1 MTTLLDRPARTAEP
15 PAAGPPP
22 PGRLRRLMRGPAAQ
36 AAYIRPAALVMLVGT
51 AFLYLWNLTASGY
64 GNSFYAAAELAG
76 TQSWKAWLFG
86 SLDAGNAITVD
97 KPPGA
102 LWVATAFARV
112 FGFNSFTV
120 LAPQAFMGIAA
131 VGLLYLTVKRV
142 AGPVA
147 GLVAGSALA
156 LTPVAVLMFRF
167 NNPDALLV
175 LLMVTAAY
183 FVVRALERASARWL
197 MLAGVAVG
205 FAFLTKMGQAFLVL
219 PGFGLAYLIAA
230 PTSFRRRLLHL
241 VAALGAVVASAG
253 WYVALVELWPASSRP
268 YIGGSTNNS
277 LLELALGYN
286 GLGRLLGGA
295 GNGGGGGGSTGFG
308 GSPGI
313 TRMFGDAFGAEI
325 SWLLPAALIALAGGL
340 WVTRRAPRTDLMRA
354 GLVLWGGWLLVT
366 AGVFSFMSG
375 TVHPYYAVALAPAIA
390 ALVALGAWL
399 GRRHRWLLAAMV
411 ASTAAWDYVL
421 LTRTPDFAPWAKY
434 VVVVV
439 GAVAAALLLT
449 GRRIQRTLPAAILAA
464 TVSLGLGSTAYAAST
479 ASQTHNGSIPT
490 SGPTTSA
497 MPGRMAARSTAP
509 TDPQPPTNSST
520 GSTDTTDT
528 SGTAGSSATSNT
540 SGSSGSSGSSGT
552 AGSSGSSGTAASS
565 GASGASGTA
574 GTAGTAGSSGTAA
587 SSGASGTAGTAG
599 SSGTSGT
606 SGTAGS
612 SGTSGAAASSGASGT
627 AGTAGSSGTA
637 GTAASSDSS
646 GFSGPGGVPG
656 GMGGDASASSELTAL
671 LSKTT
676 TTWAAAT
683 SGSQSAASLELATGK
698 AVIAIGGFSG
708 TDDAPTLSQ
717 FQQWVAEGKISY
729 YIAGGQGGRAG
740 GSSAAS
746 EIQSWVEA
754 NYTASTVG
762 NTTVYTLTS

>member
-1 MTTLLDRPARTAEP
+1 VEPIRELETIMTTLLDRPVVQEPPAEP
-15 PAAGPPP
+15 PVRP
-22 PGRLRRLMRGPAAQ
+22 PGRLRRLARGPAEQ
-36 AAYIRPAALVMLVGT
+36 AAYVRPAALAMLVGT

-102 LWVATAFARV
+102 LWVATAFARL

-131 VGLLYLTVKRV
+131 VGVLYLTAKRV

-147 GLVAGSALA
+147 GLIAGSALA

-175 LLMVTAAY
+175 LLMVAAAY
-183 FVVRALERASARWL
+183 FVVRSLEKASAKWL
-197 MLAGVAVG
+197 ALAGVAIG
-205 FAFLTKMGQAFLVL
+205 FAFLTKMGQALLVL
-219 PGFGLAYLIAA
+219 PAFTLVYLIAA

-241 VAALGAVVASAG
+241 LGALGALIVSAG

-286 GLGRLLGGA
+286 GLGRLLGGS
-295 GNGGGGGGSTGFG
+295 GNGGGGGGSTNTGFG
-308 GSPGI
+308 GSTGI
-313 TRMFGDAFGAEI
+313 TRMFGSAFGTEI
-325 SWLLPAALIALAGGL
+325 SWLLPAALIALVGGL
-340 WVTRRAPRTDLMRA
+340 WLTRRAPRTDLVRA

-375 TVHPYYAVALAPAIA
+375 TIHPYYAVALAPAIGGLVGMGIFIAWKQRA
-390 ALVALGAWL
+390 ALTA
-399 GRRHRWLLAAMV
+399 RITLAAMV
-411 ASTAAWDYVL
+411 LATGVWDYVL
-421 LTRTPDFAPWAKY
+421 LGRTSDFLPWAKY
-434 VVVVV
+434 VVLAA
-439 GAVAAALLLT
+439 GALAALLVLV
-449 GRRIQRTLPAAILAA
+449 GWRLRRALPAVVLAI
-464 TVSLGLGSTAYAAST
+464 VISLGLGSTAYAAAT

-490 SGPTTSA
+490 SGPSSSA
-497 MPGRMAARSTAP
+497 MGGGGGGGTRGTGGPGGTGAP
-509 TDPQPPTNSST
+509 TGTPPNASTNSGST
-520 GSTDTTDT
+520 GSTGTGST
-528 SGTAGSSATSNT
+528 SSTEAGGSA
-540 SGSSGSSGSSGT
+540 
-552 AGSSGSSGTAASS
+552 
-565 GASGASGTA
+565 
-574 GTAGTAGSSGTAA
+574 
-587 SSGASGTAGTAG
+587 
-599 SSGTSGT
+599 
-606 SGTAGS
+606 
-612 SGTSGAAASSGASGT
+612 
-627 AGTAGSSGTA
+627 
-637 GTAASSDSS
+637 D
-646 GFSGPGGVPG
+646 GGG

-698 AVIAIGGFSG
+698 SVIAIGGFSG
-708 TDDAPTLSQ
+708 TDDAPTLAQ
-717 FQQWVAEGKISY
+717 FKQWVAEGKISY
-729 YIAGGQGGRAG
+729 YIAGGQGGGGG

-746 EIQSWVEA
+746 EIQSWVES
-754 NYTASTVG
+754 NYTATTVG
-762 NTTVYTLTS
+762 STTVYNLTS